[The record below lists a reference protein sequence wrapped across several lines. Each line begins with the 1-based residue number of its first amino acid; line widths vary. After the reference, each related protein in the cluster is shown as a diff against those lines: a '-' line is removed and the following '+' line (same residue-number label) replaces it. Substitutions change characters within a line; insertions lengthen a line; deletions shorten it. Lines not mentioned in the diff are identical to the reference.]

1 MPKDQDLSGQQ
12 DLFSIDDKG
21 TLDLFI
27 SIEREITNWNA
38 QLNETYGKRLDWLLG
53 ILNAGM
59 LILYY
64 FVGIIAIKDSPIT
77 FIIAVAIFICSLF
90 LTFYYKGLQL
100 KLRFINQRN
109 FTNYPLI
116 GFILK
121 KELGENGTILLKR
134 PQGLF
139 TILPETTSEMMIDW
153 KLFLFTDGF
162 YFPEPFFTRYILDR
176 SHSLQLQVAKSRIT
190 ATLYV
195 LSILQFLILLY
206 TFMNLIFPSF
216 QFWPLAIVIGVF
228 FLFAIPETIRMTR
241 NNHKARMRIL
251 RDKKS

>member
-1 MPKDQDLSGQQ
+1 MKGPNLSEQQ

-27 SIEREITNWNA
+27 SIEREITNWNV
-38 QLNETYGKRLDWLLG
+38 QLSETYGKRLDWLLG
-53 ILNAGM
+53 ILNVGM

-64 FVGIIAIKDSPIT
+64 FVGIAVIKESPVP
-77 FIIAVAIFICSLF
+77 FIIAVAIFIFSLF
-90 LTFYYKGLQL
+90 LSFYYKGLQL

-116 GFILK
+116 GFVLK
-121 KELGENGTILLKR
+121 KELGETGAILLKR
-134 PQGLF
+134 PQALF
-139 TILPETTSEMMIDW
+139 TISNETTTEMMIDW

-176 SHSLQLQVAKSRIT
+176 RHSLQLQIAKSRLT
-190 ATLYV
+190 AILYV

-216 QFWPLAIVIGVF
+216 QFWPIGIIIGLF
-228 FLFAIPETIRMTR
+228 FLFAIPGTIRMRTD
-241 NNHKARMRIL
+241 NHKARMRIV
-251 RDKKS
+251 RDKKL